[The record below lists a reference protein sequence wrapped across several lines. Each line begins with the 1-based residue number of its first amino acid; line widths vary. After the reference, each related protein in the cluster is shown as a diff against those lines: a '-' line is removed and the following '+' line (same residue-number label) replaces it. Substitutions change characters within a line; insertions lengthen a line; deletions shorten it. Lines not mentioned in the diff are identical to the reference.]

1 MVPPAPIAT
10 APGVAVADVLDAF
23 GRLLVAQRR
32 LRGRDAREAGE
43 LSYAQ
48 MRLMSVIDDDAACP
62 VSQLAEQAGITA
74 GSATAMLGL
83 LEHKGLVTRRRSDA
97 DRRVTLTVLTDRG
110 RSLRD
115 AKRDAARAVFAD
127 ALRGLAAEELAAAP
141 RVLAVIADVIESL

>member
-1 MVPPAPIAT
+1 MVPPAPIVLARSE
-10 APGVAVADVLDAF
+10 AVADVLAAF

-32 LRGRDAREAGE
+32 LRGRDAREVAE

-48 MRLMSVIDDDAACP
+48 MRLLSVIDDDAASP
-62 VSQLAEQAGITA
+62 ASQLAEQAGITA

-110 RSLRD
+110 RALRD
-115 AKRDAARAVFAD
+115 AKRDAARAVFAR
-127 ALRGLAAEELAAAP
+127 ALGELSQEELTAAP
-141 RVLAVIADVIESL
+141 RVLGVIADVIEAL